1 MSQIIATSLW
11 ADIIKNLDARINKD
25 AWVIWDVDNTLIFA
39 DDVAFCCHEDC
50 YKQQIKLI
58 DEYERNQLPKL
69 EIEELRY
76 QIRFSLPSFLMDKK
90 IPDIIQSLQTKNI
103 TTFAL
108 TYMLSHT
115 QSHDCTAWRYQQLK
129 QLNIDFTPTSPL
141 QERYEFRQIS
151 SAYPIGHPTLSNG
164 IFYSHHC
171 PKGKCLEHLIEI
183 SSHRPKSIIFIDD
196 ALNNLK
202 DVEAST
208 QKLNID
214 FFGIEYKGY
223 LNFNRQNPNLADSLL
238 NRWNK
243 FKNTGHWD
251 RISVI
256 YER

>member
-1 MSQIIATSLW
+1 MHQIITTSLW
-11 ADIIKNLDARINKD
+11 EDIQKNFDSHVNND
-25 AWVIWDVDNTLIFA
+25 TWVILDVDNTLIFA
-39 DDVAFCCHEDC
+39 DDIAFCCHEDY
-50 YKQQIKLI
+50 YKQQIKFI
-58 DEYERNQLPKL
+58 DEYECNQIPKL
-69 EIEELRY
+69 ELEELGY

-90 IPDIIQSLQTKNI
+90 IPDIIKSLQAKNI

-129 QLNIDFTPTSPL
+129 HLYIDFTPTSPL
-141 QERYEFRQIS
+141 QERYEFKQIPS
-151 SAYPIGHPTLSNG
+151 TYPIGHPTLSNG

-171 PKGKCLEHLIEI
+171 PKGKCLEQLIQI
-183 SSHRPKSIIFIDD
+183 SSHRPKSIIFVDD

-208 QKLNID
+208 QKLSID

-223 LNFNRQNPNLADSLL
+223 LNFNRQNPALDDSLL

-243 FKNTGHWD
+243 FKKTGYWD
-251 RISVI
+251 RIPVTH
-256 YER
+256 